1 MNTQQYYAIQENNKK
16 RLIKAYGDIPN
27 TSGIYF
33 LFREE
38 DGIKYAYVGQ
48 AKHILSRLA
57 QHLSTYQHIDLSL
70 RKHGFYDPFDNPTGY
85 VCEWMEMSEDKL
97 DEAERF
103 FIKKYANLGY
113 QMRNKTIG
121 GQNAGKN
128 GMGNQK
134 EAKGYYDGLK
144 QGYLNAQKYIAGL
157 FKKNLVVSING
168 NDGVLKQRALQ
179 KFKDF
184 INIADN
190 KEEE

>member
-1 MNTQQYYAIQENNKK
+1 
-16 RLIKAYGDIPN
+16 
-27 TSGIYF
+27 
-33 LFREE
+33 
-38 DGIKYAYVGQ
+38 
-48 AKHILSRLA
+48 
-57 QHLSTYQHIDLSL
+57 
-70 RKHGFYDPFDNPTGY
+70 
-85 VCEWMEMSEDKL
+85 MSEDKL
-97 DEAERF
+97 DEAERY

-121 GQNAGKN
+121 GQNSGKN
-128 GMGNQK
+128 GMENQK

-184 INIADN
+184 INIEDT